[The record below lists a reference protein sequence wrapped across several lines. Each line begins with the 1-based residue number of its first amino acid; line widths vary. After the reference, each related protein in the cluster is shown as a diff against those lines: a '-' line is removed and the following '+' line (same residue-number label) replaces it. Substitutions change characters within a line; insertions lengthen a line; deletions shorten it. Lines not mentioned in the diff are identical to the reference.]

1 MLFSVSADDL
11 STDLCA
17 ELSTASLFSTYW
29 NRIVLRQ
36 RALCISSL
44 CNPQS
49 WTASMLPLRVAVRTL
64 VTDPR
69 ARLLLDGHITRR
81 LAVAL
86 TPFAF
91 VRSPV
96 LQLVVVCS
104 LARRSPYLQA
114 ITTRHSPD
122 HCPPIRMAAVC
133 QSKQSVLPSR
143 QPQTPPTHRQT
154 GALEAANQATM
165 ST

>member
-1 MLFSVSADDL
+1 MTFLLTSVL
-11 STDLCA
+11 STP
-17 ELSTASLFSTYW
+17 SLLY
-29 NRIVLRQ
+29 VLESYRPAAACPPCLFVQ
-36 RALCISSL
+36 PSVLDRLKVAR
-44 CNPQS
+44 
-49 WTASMLPLRVAVRTL
+49 RVAVRTL

-91 VRSPV
+91 VRSPI

-104 LARRSPYLQA
+104 LTHRSPYLQA

-143 QPQTPPTHRQT
+143 QPQTQTHRKT
-154 GALEAANQATM
+154 GVLEPANQATM